1 MSDENLADQV
11 IEFIEE
17 WCRCP
22 EGKLVGQRMQLLPF
36 QKKFIRDLYQPGIRR
51 AYLSVARKSGKSSL
65 IAAIVLAHLVGPAA
79 WRNSQIVSGARSE
92 EQAALVYRY
101 VEKIIAQEPELQGL
115 IRIMRSPKM
124 MVGLPMQVEYRPI
137 SAKASTAMGLSPR
150 LAILDEVG
158 QIRGETDE
166 FVSAVVTAGG
176 AYDDAKI
183 VAISTQ
189 AAADDDLF
197 SIWLDSAKEDPGA
210 VAHVY
215 AAPVDADVLDEA
227 AWDMANPALG
237 IFRSRVELEAAA
249 QRANK
254 VPAEEPAF
262 RNLYLNQRIEAESP
276 YVSSAV
282 WESCAGEVRDNDS
295 TIWYGGLDLAMKRD
309 MCAYVRVGWQDG
321 KLHAIPRYWFPGEGL
336 IDRERIDRTPYTR
349 WQREGILE
357 AVPGGTVDFALVASE
372 ILKDLREGRVSLV
385 AYDRW
390 GFTAFT
396 TALLEAG
403 GKKSDLKKFVPY
415 GQGFQS
421 MSPALGLLDEVLYNG
436 KLRHGGHEILR
447 MNARNAVVQIDPAGN
462 RKLTRKVASRKID
475 GMVALAMAVATAGT
489 APKKKRSIYEDP
501 AFSQQLGWG

>member
-1 MSDENLADQV
+1 MNEELLANQV

-17 WCRCP
+17 FCRCP
-22 EGKLVGQRMQLLPF
+22 EGNLVGQKMELLPF
-36 QKKFIRDLYQPGIRR
+36 QKEFITDLYKPGIRR

-101 VEKIIAQEPELQGL
+101 VEKIIVQEPELQNV

-124 MVGLPMQVEYRPI
+124 MVGLPMNVEYRPI

-189 AAADDDLF
+189 AAADEDMF
-197 SIWLDSAKEDPGA
+197 SIWLDSAADDPGS

-215 AAPVDADVLDEA
+215 AAPIDADVLDET
-227 AWDMANPALG
+227 AWDAANPALG
-237 IFRSRVELEAAA
+237 VFRSRKELAAA
-249 QRANK
+249 AKRADK
-254 VPAEEPAF
+254 IPAEEPAF

-276 YVSSAV
+276 YVSSAI
-282 WESCAGEVRDNDS
+282 WESCAGEALENDS
-295 TIWYGGLDLAMKRD
+295 VIWYGGLDLAFSRD

-321 KLHAIPRYWFPGEGL
+321 ELHALPRYWMPGDGL
-336 IDRERIDRTPYTR
+336 RDRERIDRTPYTR
-349 WQREGILE
+349 WQREGVLE
-357 AVPGGTVDFALVASE
+357 VVPGGTVDFALVASE
-372 ILKDLREGRVSLV
+372 ILKDIREKRVSKI
-385 AYDRW
+385 AFDRW
-390 GFTAFT
+390 GFTAFA

-403 GKKSDLKKFVPY
+403 GNKFDLNKFEPY
-415 GQGFQS
+415 GQGFAS
-421 MSPALGLLDEVLYNG
+421 MSPALRLLDEVLYNG

-447 MNARNAVVQIDPAGN
+447 MNARNAVVQIDPGRQQEVDKKGGN
-462 RKLTRKVASRKID
+462 Q
-475 GMVALAMAVATAGT
+475 
-489 APKKKRSIYEDP
+489 EN
-501 AFSQQLGWG
+501 

>member
-1 MSDENLADQV
+1 MANLADEV
-11 IEFIEE
+11 IDFIEHY
-17 WCRCP
+17 CKCP

-36 QKKFIRDLYQPGIRR
+36 QRNFIRDLYRPGIRR

-79 WRNSQIVSGARSE
+79 FRNSQIVSGARSE

-101 VEKIIAQEPELQGL
+101 VEKIISQNEELQDV
-115 IRIMRSPKM
+115 IRITRSPKM
-124 MVGLPMQVEYRPI
+124 MTGIPMNVEYRPI

-176 AYDDAKI
+176 AYDDARI

-189 AAADDDLF
+189 AASDEDLF
-197 SIWLDSAKEDPGA
+197 SIWLDSAKDDPGS
-210 VAHVY
+210 VAHIY
-215 AAPVDADVLDEA
+215 AAPIDADVLDET
-227 AWDMANPALG
+227 AWDAANPALG
-237 IFRSRVELEAAA
+237 VFRSRAELEAAA
-249 QRANK
+249 VRAHK

-262 RNLYLNQRIEAESP
+262 RNLYLNQRIEAEAP
-276 YVSSAV
+276 YVSASV
-282 WESCAGEVRDNDS
+282 WEACAGEARESSS
-295 TIWYGGLDLAMKRD
+295 TVWYGGLDLAFSRD

-321 KLHAIPRYWFPGEGL
+321 ELHVLPRYWMPGDGL
-336 IDRERIDRTPYTR
+336 RDRERIDRTPYTR
-349 WQREGILE
+349 WAKEGILE
-357 AVPGGTVDFALVASE
+357 AVPGATVDFALVAAE
-372 ILKDLREGRVSLV
+372 ILKDLKEKRVSRV
-385 AYDRW
+385 AFDRW
-390 GFTAFT
+390 GFTAFS

-403 GKKSDLKKFVPY
+403 GSKHDLDKFVPY
-415 GQGFQS
+415 GQGFVS
-421 MSPALGLLDEVLYNG
+421 MSPALRLLDEALYNER
-436 KLRHGGHEILR
+436 LRHGGHEILR

-489 APKKKRSIYEDP
+489 SPRRKLSIYEDP
-501 AFSQQLGWG
+501 AFREKLRW